1 MVDLQKS
8 NEADDFDINFN
19 DSELSDD
26 NELIGMDVIVE
37 TDEELLKDAGED
49 ISAHSN
55 ISNDNINVNTED
67 NNQRSEELSNYILY
81 IVADKTSVGE
91 LSYFRYYGLNVTKI
105 FTDIREA
112 TDELLI
118 QIEPCKIVI
127 IDSGTGRFASTSSRK
142 LIMELLSISDISNK
156 IEVFYT
162 DSVLKSEANN
172 TDGVDTKDITWVKYK
187 NRAGVVAKLLQES
200 KIENYVYDIKDEEEI
215 KKSEDILKFT
225 GAKPKG
231 LPENDIGIASLLLY
245 EIIQH
250 EGDNVLEQDRLEEYT
265 VKI

>member
-1 MVDLQKS
+1 MANLQKS
-8 NEADDFDINFN
+8 NEDDFDIQ
-19 DSELSDD
+19 LSDD
-26 NELIGMDVIVE
+26 AIVE
-37 TDEELLKDAGED
+37 TDEELIKDIEGN
-49 ISAHSN
+49 ISATSN
-55 ISNDNINVNTED
+55 IGNIGTDTKANND
-67 NNQRSEELSNYILY
+67 NQRSEELSNYILY
-81 IVADKTSVGE
+81 IVADKVSVGE
-91 LSYFRYYGLNVTKI
+91 LSYFRHYGVKVTRI

-127 IDSGTGRFASTSSRK
+127 IDSGTGKFINTSARK
-142 LIMELLSISDISNK
+142 LLMELLSISDVSNK

-162 DSVLKSEANN
+162 DSVIKSEANN

-200 KIENYVYDIKDEEEI
+200 KKENYVYDIKDEEEI
-215 KKSEDILKFT
+215 NKSEDILKFT
-225 GAKPKG
+225 GIEPKG
-231 LPENDIGIASLLLY
+231 LPESDIGIANLLLY

>member
-1 MVDLQKS
+1 MIDLQKS
-8 NEADDFDINFN
+8 NEDDDFDIDFN
-19 DSELSDD
+19 DDELLDD
-26 NELIGMDVIVE
+26 TNITVE
-37 TDEELLKDAGED
+37 TAEELLQDAGKD
-49 ISAHSN
+49 VSVHSN
-55 ISNDNINVNTED
+55 ITNDNITVNAED

-81 IVADKTSVGE
+81 IVADKVSMGE
-91 LSYFRYYGLNVTKI
+91 LSYFRHYGLKVTKI

-118 QIEPCKIVI
+118 QIEPCKIII
-127 IDSGTGRFASTSSRK
+127 IDSGTGRFTSTSSRK
-142 LIMELLSISDISNK
+142 LIMELLSISDVSNK

-215 KKSEDILKFT
+215 NKSEDILKFT
-225 GAKPKG
+225 GVKPKN
-231 LPENDIGIASLLLY
+231 LHESNIGIASLLLY